1 MADVAQLR
9 AQAFQGQ
16 RLEHI
21 ADDVILD
28 GLLGVL
34 KVVVAAEKGD
44 VGGGADLTHLPR
56 QFDARDKGHAD
67 VGQQQVG
74 FVLFY
79 QLEGIQTVAGISH
92 QTKPVV
98 FPGNHGTYG
107 FPKFILVIGDDH
119 SVECGHFH
127 RSFLLWGNG
136 KSAAPLF

>member
-1 MADVAQLR
+1 MADVAQLC

-79 QLEGIQTVAGISH
+79 QLEGVQTVAGISH
-92 QTKPVV
+92 QAKPVV